1 MGKLIGCQKRKLSAV
16 NVVTI
21 IVMLIVMLL
30 FINPFSSFAD
40 GGRRIPL
47 ETSVGDTYL
56 GVFYHQLGWQM
67 VVYPYYLKSNSLWD
81 AKGEKVD
88 IDIQAEGILFR
99 PIYILRA
106 SEQTAVFINA
116 VVPVGRVSVKNP
128 ATGKWETSTGIGDI
142 ILVPFSTLIK
152 LDEAKRLGLQLD
164 LFIHLPFGDYQKG
177 RLANLG
183 TNQYSVEP
191 FICLAKGWRWG
202 SKELFTEIMANY
214 LYNGENRDE
223 QFRPGDMGRVAVN
236 LALMA
241 DRLTVGLS
249 ARHSVSVSEDELY
262 DHKVANSKVKLT
274 EIGASVSYQISPKCN
289 LYVRVM
295 EGIDGENTAKATM
308 IMGKIWFPF

>member
-1 MGKLIGCQKRKLSAV
+1 
-16 NVVTI
+16 
-21 IVMLIVMLL
+21 
-30 FINPFSSFAD
+30 
-40 GGRRIPL
+40 
-47 ETSVGDTYL
+47 
-56 GVFYHQLGWQM
+56 M

-81 AKGEKVD
+81 ERGEKVD
-88 IDIQAEGILFR
+88 IDIQAEAILLR
-99 PIYILRA
+99 PIYALKTSERSIL
-106 SEQTAVFINA
+106 FINA

-128 ATGKWETSTGIGDI
+128 ATGKWETSAGIGDI
-142 ILVPFSTLIK
+142 ILVPFTTFIK

-164 LFIHLPFGDYQKG
+164 CFMYLPFGDYQKG

-202 SKELFTEIMANY
+202 SKELFTEIMAHY

-236 LALMA
+236 LGLMA

-249 ARHSVSVSEDELY
+249 ARHSASVSEDELY

-274 EIGASVSYQISPKCN
+274 EIGASLSYQILPKCN

-295 EGIDGENTAKATM
+295 ESVDGENTAKTTI